1 MGVIYIYIT
10 ADTIATD
17 TIATD
22 TTATDTTSAD
32 TTSVDIR
39 SIATAD
45 NWLLQPNPASSEV
58 VITSTT
64 GAPAT
69 VAIVDLQGRTLLT
82 HQVDLHHPT
91 IDVTTLPQG
100 IHFVRITANG
110 STTTRKLVV
119 ATRR

>member
-1 MGVIYIYIT
+1 MWLGANVTILQGVT
-10 ADTIATD
+10 NV
-17 TIATD
+17 
-22 TTATDTTSAD
+22 TDTTSAD
-32 TTSVDIR
+32 TTTVATR
-39 SIATAD
+39 SIAAAD
-45 NWLLQPNPASSEV
+45 NRAIHPNPASSEV

-82 HQVDLHHPT
+82 RQVDLHHPT

-110 STTTRKLVV
+110 STTTRELVV
-119 ATRR
+119 ASRR